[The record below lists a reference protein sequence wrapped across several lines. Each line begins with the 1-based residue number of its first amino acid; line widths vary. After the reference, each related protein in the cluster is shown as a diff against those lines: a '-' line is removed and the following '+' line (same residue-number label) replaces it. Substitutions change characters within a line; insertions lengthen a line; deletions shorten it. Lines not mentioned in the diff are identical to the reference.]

1 MTSTSRPVRTRLT
14 APVVALL
21 TLVTIGVASATP
33 AAAATVCDVELT
45 ALRTDTTTVAI
56 TSGKVD
62 KERAGLLKIV
72 SDAQALADEGKTAD
86 AVVKLTDYVV
96 KVQQLQ
102 SAARISATDA
112 QRLVAEAQ
120 AVATCTAS

>member
-1 MTSTSRPVRTRLT
+1 M
-14 APVVALL
+14 
-21 TLVTIGVASATP
+21 
-33 AAAATVCDVELT
+33 
-45 ALRTDTTTVAI
+45 I

-72 SDAQALADEGKTAD
+72 GDAQAPADAGKTSD
-86 AVVKLTDYVV
+86 AVVKLTDFVV

-102 SAARISATDA
+102 SAGRISEADA

-120 AVATCTAS
+120 AVTTCATA

>member
-1 MTSTSRPVRTRLT
+1 MPSTANPIRARLV
-14 APVVALL
+14 APAVALL
-21 TLVTIGVASATP
+21 TLVTIGVASAPP
-33 AAAATVCDVELT
+33 AAAATVCDAEFT
-45 ALRTDTTTVAI
+45 ALRTDTTTVTI

-72 SDAQALADEGKTAD
+72 GDAQALADAGKTAD
-86 AVVKLTDYVV
+86 AVVKLTDFVV

-102 SAARISATDA
+102 SAGRISEADA

-120 AVATCTAS
+120 AVTTCATA